1 MAFFITQLCIIMLHN
16 CVLLFCNIHNVR
28 ELCCLMHIVERT
40 GVVIKSS
47 DMDLSDDSDSSNWI
61 IASQLARLDYT
72 HYLHQKYISK
82 AAKKAKYQG
91 TLNVGGHNKR
101 VITPKYKQ
109 AYKYL
114 QTHTYAATQEK
125 FHLSKSTLYRIKK
138 QLENKRAA
146 NYFSSELKSQTR

>member
-1 MAFFITQLCIIMLHN
+1 MPANCAVLCML
-16 CVLLFCNIHNVR
+16 LRIL
-28 ELCCLMHIVERT
+28 
-40 GVVIKSS
+40 GVIIKSG
-47 DMDLSDDSDSSNWI
+47 DMDLSDDSTASNWI
-61 IASQLARLDYT
+61 IASQLAKLDYI
-72 HYLHQKYISK
+72 HYLHLRCISK
-82 AAKKAKYQG
+82 AVKKAKYQA
-91 TLNVGGHNKR
+91 TLNVGGRNKR

-114 QTHTYAATQEK
+114 QTHTYTATQEK